1 MLDHKIN
8 VSEAKKI
15 EIVQIYF
22 SDHNGVKLDINNKRK
37 MGKLINTQKL
47 HNTLLNNQ
55 GIKEETK
62 GEIQKFLGTNE
73 SEN

>member
-1 MLDHKIN
+1 
-8 VSEAKKI
+8 
-15 EIVQIYF
+15 
-22 SDHNGVKLDINNKRK
+22 

-62 GEIQKFLGTNE
+62 VKFKSFLGQMKVKTKHISTYGMQQKQWYEGN
-73 SEN
+73 S

>member
-1 MLDHKIN
+1 
-8 VSEAKKI
+8 
-15 EIVQIYF
+15 
-22 SDHNGVKLDINNKRK
+22 

>member
-1 MLDHKIN
+1 
-8 VSEAKKI
+8 
-15 EIVQIYF
+15 
-22 SDHNGVKLDINNKRK
+22 

-62 GEIQKFLGTNE
+62 GEIQKFLGTNATLDGFRRTGDLE
-73 SEN
+73 RQIHFAGHFIEQLFKL